1 MAVDTNNTNR
11 KVVLVKG
18 DKSKGYE
25 QAIFILRTDGY
36 KKTVDSVKEAE
47 RNVSTGNF
55 APHAAAA
62 SPKFDYSSYA
72 RAEML
77 PPQKASAAR
86 VARKVKKRNS
96 FDVMLNLAL
105 IVTGIAVV
113 ALFAVNFL

>member
-1 MAVDTNNTNR
+1 MDTNNTNR

-18 DKSKGYE
+18 DKNKGYE

-36 KKTVDSVKEAE
+36 KKTVDFVKEAE
-47 RNVSTGNF
+47 RIVSTGNF
-55 APHAAAA
+55 APHVAAV
-62 SPKFDYSSYA
+62 SPKFDYASYA

-77 PPQKASAAR
+77 PPQKAMAPR
-86 VARKVKKRNS
+86 VAKKAKKHSR
-96 FDVMLNLAL
+96 FDTMLNLAL